1 MNKEFIKLISYLL
14 HSSTQVHIFHLQT
27 KSYAEH
33 KALNKYY
40 DSIVGL
46 VDTLVESFQGKYDI
60 INSYENYALNNYEN
74 TANTIKYF
82 KALLKT
88 VEDLRGSVKEDSNL
102 QNEIDNIVTLITST
116 LYKLRFLS

>member
-102 QNEIDNIVTLITST
+102 QNEIDNIVKLITST

>member
-33 KALNKYY
+33 KALNEYY

-102 QNEIDNIVTLITST
+102 QNEIDNIVKLITST

>member
-14 HSSTQVHIFHLQT
+14 HSATQVHIFHLQT

-33 KALNKYY
+33 KALNEYY

-60 INSYENYALNNYEN
+60 ISGYENYNLIGYESN
-74 TANTIKYF
+74 ASTIKYF

-88 VEDLRGSVKEDSNL
+88 VEELRASVQEDSNL
-102 QNEIDNIVTLITST
+102 QNEIDNVVTLITST